1 MNSQLGLE
9 VVETMA
15 FFGGVHVPTWRF
27 GGCCPTIGAMAK
39 EYEAIVIGGGP
50 GGYVAA
56 IRMGQLGVKTLCV
69 EKEAMGGVCLNWGCI
84 PSKALIAAANLANK
98 VRNAEHMGITVKDL
112 EVDVA
117 KMQEWKEGIVNKLT
131 SGVTSLV
138 KGNGGDIALGTA
150 TLTSPTSVDVQ
161 TADGKT
167 ERYTATKG
175 IIVATGTQM
184 ITIPGFEPDGE
195 VVITARE
202 AVSLQSAPKSMILIG
217 GGVIGLELGMVYQKL
232 GTKITVVELMDQLL
246 PGTDPDL
253 VRVVQKHLKAGG
265 ADVHLKSK
273 AVKLDK
279 SDGMAKVTIDTE
291 GQEQLVEAEKVLVAV
306 GFKPNSAGIGLDTV
320 GVKLDDR
327 GHIAV
332 DEQMRTNVPTVFAI
346 GDVAGMPYLAH
357 KASKEGEIAAEV
369 IAGHKAAA
377 DYRGMPAAIFTD
389 PEIATVGMTETQA
402 KAEGKKVKIGKFP
415 FAASGRAMAVSETD
429 GFIKV
434 IIDEEDHQL
443 LGVAI
448 VGPEASDLISESA
461 LALEMCAFAEDVALT
476 VHPHPTLGEG
486 VMEAFK
492 HALGEAVHVMN
503 RR

>member
-1 MNSQLGLE
+1 
-9 VVETMA
+9 MA
-15 FFGGVHVPTWRF
+15 N
-27 GGCCPTIGAMAK
+27 

-56 IRMGQLGVKTLCV
+56 IRLGQLGVKTLCI

-98 VRNAEHMGITVKDL
+98 VRNASHMGITVKDL

-117 KMQEWKEGIVNKLT
+117 KMQEWKAGIVKKLT

-138 KGNGGDIALGTA
+138 KGNGGDIALGSA
-150 TLTSPTSVDVQ
+150 TITGPKSVAV
-161 TADGKT
+161 TTPDGKT
-167 ERYTATKG
+167 ESYTATKG
-175 IIVATGTQM
+175 IIVATGAQM
-184 ITIPGFEPDGE
+184 ITIPGFEPDGDK
-195 VVITARE
+195 VITARE
-202 AVSLQSAPKSMILIG
+202 AVSLQSAPDSMLLIG

-253 VRVVQKHLKAGG
+253 VRVVQKHLKAAG
-265 ADVHLKSK
+265 ADIHLKSK
-273 AVKLDK
+273 AAKLDK
-279 SDGMAKVTIDTE
+279 SGPKAKVTIATE
-291 GQEQLVEAEKVLVAV
+291 GKEHVVEADRVLVAV
-306 GFKPNSAGIGLDTV
+306 GFRPNSAGIGLEEV
-320 GVKLDDR
+320 GVELDDR
-327 GHIAV
+327 GHVAV
-332 DEQMRTNVPTVFAI
+332 DDQMRTNVPSIFAI

-369 IAGHKAAA
+369 IAGHKSAR

-389 PEIATVGMTETQA
+389 PEIATVGMTETEA
-402 KAEGKKVKIGKFP
+402 KAQGKKVKIGKFP

-434 IIDEEDHQL
+434 IIDESDNQI

-492 HALGEAVHVMN
+492 HALGEAVHIMN

>member
-1 MNSQLGLE
+1 MGN
-9 VVETMA
+9 
-15 FFGGVHVPTWRF
+15 
-27 GGCCPTIGAMAK
+27 

-50 GGYVAA
+50 GGYVAS
-56 IRMGQLGVKTLCV
+56 IRLGQLGVKTLCV
-69 EKEAMGGVCLNWGCI
+69 EKESMGGVCLNWGCI
-84 PSKALIAAANLANK
+84 PSKALIAAANLAHK
-98 VRNAEHMGITVKDL
+98 VRNAGHMGITVKDL
-112 EVDVA
+112 VVDVA

-150 TLTSPTSVDVQ
+150 TITGPNSVDV
-161 TADGKT
+161 TSADGKK
-167 ERYTATKG
+167 ESYTASKG

-202 AVSLQSAPKSMILIG
+202 TVSLQSAPESMVIIG
-217 GGVIGLELGMVYQKL
+217 GGVIGLELGTVYQKL
-232 GTKITVVELMDQLL
+232 GTKITVIELMDQLL
-246 PGTDPDL
+246 PGTDLDL
-253 VRVVQKHLKAGG
+253 VRVVQKRLKKDG
-265 ADVHLKSK
+265 ADIHLKSK
-273 AVKLDK
+273 AVKLER
-279 SDGMAKVTIDTE
+279 SGGRAKVTIDTE
-291 GQEQLVEAEKVLVAV
+291 GTEQLVEGEKVLVAV
-306 GFKPNSAGIGLDTV
+306 GFKPNSAGLGLEGV
-320 GVKLDDR
+320 GVKLDER
-327 GHIAV
+327 GHIIV
-332 DEQMRTNVPTVFAI
+332 DDQLRTNVSSIFAV

-369 IAGHKAAA
+369 IAGHKSAR

-389 PEIATVGMTETQA
+389 PEIATVGLTEAEA
-402 KAEGKKVKIGKFP
+402 KAQGKKVKIGKFP

-429 GFIKV
+429 GFIKTN
-434 IIDEEDHQL
+434 IDEADHQL
-443 LGVAI
+443 LGVGI

-492 HALGEAVHVMN
+492 HALGEAVHIMN

>member
-1 MNSQLGLE
+1 MG
-9 VVETMA
+9 M
-15 FFGGVHVPTWRF
+15 
-27 GGCCPTIGAMAK
+27 

-56 IRMGQLGVKTLCV
+56 IRLGQLGVKTLCV

-98 VRNAEHMGITVKDL
+98 VRNAQHMGITVKDL

-117 KMQEWKEGIVNKLT
+117 KMQEWKEGIVHKLT

-138 KGNGGDIALGTA
+138 KGNGSDIALGTA
-150 TLTSPTSVDVQ
+150 KITGPNSVEVT

-167 ERYTATKG
+167 DTYTATKG
-175 IIVATGTQM
+175 IIVGTGTQM

-195 VVITARE
+195 TVITARE
-202 AVSLQSAPKSMILIG
+202 AVSLQSAPASMIIIG

-253 VRVVQKHLKAGG
+253 VRVVQKRLKADG
-265 ADVHLKSK
+265 ADIHLKSK

-279 SDGMAKVTIDTE
+279 SGGKAKVTIDTE
-291 GQEQLVEAEKVLVAV
+291 GKEQVVEAETVLVAV
-306 GFKPNSAGIGLDTV
+306 GFKPNSTAMGLDDV
-320 GVKLDDR
+320 GVKLDQR
-327 GHIAV
+327 GHITI
-332 DEQMRTNVPTVFAI
+332 DEQMRTNIPTIFAI

-389 PEIATVGMTETQA
+389 PEIATVGITETQA
-402 KAEGKKVKIGKFP
+402 KAEGKKVTIGKFP

-434 IIDEEDHQL
+434 IIDEADHQL

-448 VGPEASDLISESA
+448 VGPEASDLIAESA

>member
-1 MNSQLGLE
+1 
-9 VVETMA
+9 MA
-15 FFGGVHVPTWRF
+15 ND
-27 GGCCPTIGAMAK
+27 
-39 EYEAIVIGGGP
+39 YEAIVIGGGP

-56 IRMGQLGVKTLCV
+56 IRLGQLGVKTLCV

-117 KMQEWKEGIVNKLT
+117 KMQEWKEGIVKKLT
-131 SGVTSLV
+131 GGVTSLV
-138 KGNGGDIALGTA
+138 KGNGGTIVIGTA
-150 TLTSPTSVDVQ
+150 TITGPNTVEVTD
-161 TADGKT
+161 ADGTKET
-167 ERYTATKG
+167 YTASKG

-184 ITIPGFEPDGE
+184 IQIPGFEPDHE
-195 VVITARE
+195 IVITARE
-202 AVSLQSAPKSMILIG
+202 AVSLQRAPQSMVLIG

-232 GTKITVVELMDQLL
+232 GTKITVIELMDQLL

-253 VRVVQKHLKAGG
+253 VRVVQKHLKKAG
-265 ADVHLKSK
+265 ADIHLQSK

-279 SDGMAKVTIDTE
+279 AGGKAKVTIDTD
-291 GQEQLVEAEKVLVAV
+291 GKEQVVEAEKVLVAV
-306 GFKPNSAGIGLDTV
+306 GFKPNSAGLGLEGV
-320 GVKLDDR
+320 GVQLDER
-327 GHIAV
+327 GHILV
-332 DEQMRTNVPTVFAI
+332 DDHMRTNVPSIFAI

-369 IAGHKAAA
+369 IAGHKSAR

-389 PEIATVGMTETQA
+389 PEIATVGITEAEA
-402 KAEGKKVKIGKFP
+402 KAQGKKVKIGKFP

-434 IIDEEDHQL
+434 IIDETDHQL

-492 HALGEAVHVMN
+492 HALGEAIHIMN
-503 RR
+503 R